1 MKEQRKESRTK
12 RFFKIFGPGV
22 VTGAADDDPSGI
34 ATYLQTGAQFGYGQ
48 LWTAL
53 FLLPLM
59 IAVQEA
65 SARIGAVKGKGIAAV
80 VKEHFGKPVLFLVV
94 SLILIANIINL
105 GVDLGA
111 MAAAANLLVPIPF
124 DLLTV
129 MFTAVILFL
138 EIYVNYRP
146 YARILKWLSLSL
158 LAYPLTLFVVHQP
171 WGEIIRATFLPH
183 LEFNLP
189 FLFIITGVVGTTISP
204 YMFFWQAS
212 EETEEAREEHL
223 INDDGTVS
231 MNHRFMRRLRLDNLI
246 GMVASQIATWS
257 IIVTTAT
264 VLHGNGIFDIHSA
277 AQAAAALEPLVSS
290 FGNAGLIAKFIF
302 AARVIGLGLL
312 AVPVLAGS
320 AAYALSE
327 ALGWKY
333 GLDKKLKDAPGF
345 YAIIIV
351 ATLIGLSLNFLG
363 VNPIKALIYTA
374 VMNGIVCVPL
384 LFIIG
389 KIAGSQK
396 IMGNYAS
403 GLVSKIFVWLT
414 FGVTLVAAVSLLFV
428 L

>member
-1 MKEQRKESRTK
+1 MFSFLTRIKKTGSSL
-12 RFFKIFGPGV
+12 GPGII
-22 VTGAADDDPSGI
+22 TGAADDDPSGI
-34 ATYLQTGAQFGYGQ
+34 ATYSQTGAQFGYGQ

-124 DLLTV
+124 ALLTV

-302 AARVIGLGLL
+302 AIGVIGLGLL

-345 YAIIIV
+345 YAIIII

-428 L
+428 R

>member
-1 MKEQRKESRTK
+1 MFSFLTRIKKTGSSL
-12 RFFKIFGPGV
+12 GPGII
-22 VTGAADDDPSGI
+22 TGAADDDPSGI
-34 ATYLQTGAQFGYGQ
+34 ATYSQTGAQFGYGQ

-124 DLLTV
+124 ALLTV

-277 AQAAAALEPLVSS
+277 AEAAAALEPLVSS

-302 AARVIGLGLL
+302 AIGVIGLGLL

-403 GLVSKIFVWLT
+403 GPVSKIFVWLT

-428 L
+428 R

>member
-1 MKEQRKESRTK
+1 MFSFLTRIKKTGSSL
-12 RFFKIFGPGV
+12 GPGII
-22 VTGAADDDPSGI
+22 TGAADDDPSGI
-34 ATYLQTGAQFGYGQ
+34 ATYSQTGAQFGYGQ

-94 SLILIANIINL
+94 GLILIANIINL

-124 DLLTV
+124 ALLTV

-138 EIYVNYRP
+138 EIHVNYRP

-212 EETEEAREEHL
+212 EETEEAREERL

-231 MNHRFMRRLRLDNLI
+231 MNHSFMRRLRLDNLI

-302 AARVIGLGLL
+302 AAGVIGLGLL

-333 GLDKKLKDAPGF
+333 GLDKKLKVAPGF

-363 VNPIKALIYTA
+363 VNPIRALIYTA

-403 GLVSKIFVWLT
+403 GPVSKIFVWLT
-414 FGVTLVAAVSLLFV
+414 FGVTLIAALSLLFV
-428 L
+428 S

>member
-1 MKEQRKESRTK
+1 MFSFLTRIKKTGSSL
-12 RFFKIFGPGV
+12 GPGII
-22 VTGAADDDPSGI
+22 TGAADDDPSGI
-34 ATYLQTGAQFGYGQ
+34 ATYSQTGAQFGYGQ

-124 DLLTV
+124 ALLTV

-246 GMVASQIATWS
+246 GMIASQIATWS

-277 AQAAAALEPLVSS
+277 AEAAAALEPLVSS

-302 AARVIGLGLL
+302 AAGVIGLGLL

-345 YAIIIV
+345 YAIIII

-428 L
+428 R

>member
-1 MKEQRKESRTK
+1 MFSFLTRIKKTGSSL
-12 RFFKIFGPGV
+12 GPGII
-22 VTGAADDDPSGI
+22 TGAADDDPSGI
-34 ATYLQTGAQFGYGQ
+34 ATYSQTGAQFGYGQ

-124 DLLTV
+124 ALLTV

-277 AQAAAALEPLVSS
+277 AEAAAALEPLVSS

-302 AARVIGLGLL
+302 AAGVIGLGLL

-327 ALGWKY
+327 AFGWKY

-403 GLVSKIFVWLT
+403 GPVSKIFVWLT

-428 L
+428 R

>member
-1 MKEQRKESRTK
+1 MFSFLTRIKKTGSSL
-12 RFFKIFGPGV
+12 GPGII
-22 VTGAADDDPSGI
+22 TGAADDDPSGI
-34 ATYLQTGAQFGYGQ
+34 ATYSQTGAQFGYGQ

-59 IAVQEA
+59 TAVQEA

-124 DLLTV
+124 ALLTV

-277 AQAAAALEPLVSS
+277 AEAAAALEPLVSS

-302 AARVIGLGLL
+302 AAGVIGLGLL

-345 YAIIIV
+345 YAIIII

-428 L
+428 R

>member
-1 MKEQRKESRTK
+1 MFSFLTRIKKTGSSL
-12 RFFKIFGPGV
+12 GPGII
-22 VTGAADDDPSGI
+22 TGAADDDPSGI
-34 ATYLQTGAQFGYGQ
+34 ATYSQTGAQFGYGQ

-124 DLLTV
+124 ALLTV

-277 AQAAAALEPLVSS
+277 AEAAAALEPLVSS

-302 AARVIGLGLL
+302 AAGVIGLGLL

-403 GLVSKIFVWLT
+403 GPVSKIFVWLT

-428 L
+428 R

>member
-1 MKEQRKESRTK
+1 MFSFLTRIKKTGSSL
-12 RFFKIFGPGV
+12 GPGII
-22 VTGAADDDPSGI
+22 TGAADDDPSGI
-34 ATYLQTGAQFGYGQ
+34 ATYSQTGAQFGYGQ

-105 GVDLGA
+105 RVDLGA

-124 DLLTV
+124 ALLTV

-302 AARVIGLGLL
+302 AIGVIGLGLL

-345 YAIIIV
+345 YAIIII

-428 L
+428 R

>member
-1 MKEQRKESRTK
+1 MFSFLTRIKKTGSSL
-12 RFFKIFGPGV
+12 GPGII
-22 VTGAADDDPSGI
+22 TGAADDDPSGI
-34 ATYLQTGAQFGYGQ
+34 ATYSQTGAQFGYGQ

-59 IAVQEA
+59 TAVQEA

-124 DLLTV
+124 ALLTV

-277 AQAAAALEPLVSS
+277 AEAAAALEPLVSS

-302 AARVIGLGLL
+302 AIGVIGLGLL

-345 YAIIIV
+345 YAIIII

-403 GLVSKIFVWLT
+403 GPVSKIFVWLT

-428 L
+428 R

>member
-1 MKEQRKESRTK
+1 MFSFLTRIKKTGSSL
-12 RFFKIFGPGV
+12 GPGII
-22 VTGAADDDPSGI
+22 TGAADDDPSGI
-34 ATYLQTGAQFGYGQ
+34 ATYSQTGAQFGYGQ
-48 LWTAL
+48 LWAAL

-94 SLILIANIINL
+94 GLILIANIINL

-124 DLLTV
+124 ALLTV
-129 MFTAVILFL
+129 LFTVIILFL
-138 EIYVNYRP
+138 EIYINYRP

-231 MNHRFMRRLRLDNLI
+231 MNHRFMKRLRLDNLI

-264 VLHGNGIFDIHSA
+264 VLHGNGVFDIKTA

-302 AARVIGLGLL
+302 ATGVIGLGLL

-333 GLDKKLKDAPGF
+333 GLNKKLKDAPGF
-345 YAIIIV
+345 YAIIVV

-363 VNPIKALIYTA
+363 VNPIKALVYTA

-403 GLVSKIFVWLT
+403 GPVSKIFVWLT
-414 FGVTLVAAVSLLFV
+414 FGVTLVAAVSLLFAR
-428 L
+428 

>member
-1 MKEQRKESRTK
+1 MFSFLTRIKKTGSSL
-12 RFFKIFGPGV
+12 GPGII
-22 VTGAADDDPSGI
+22 TGAADDDPSGI
-34 ATYLQTGAQFGYGQ
+34 ATYSQTGAQFGYGQ

-124 DLLTV
+124 ALLTV

-277 AQAAAALEPLVSS
+277 AEAAAALEPLVSS

-302 AARVIGLGLL
+302 AAGVIGLGLL

-345 YAIIIV
+345 YAIIII

-403 GLVSKIFVWLT
+403 GPVSKIFVWLT

-428 L
+428 R

>member
-1 MKEQRKESRTK
+1 MFSFLTRIKKTGSSL
-12 RFFKIFGPGV
+12 GPGII
-22 VTGAADDDPSGI
+22 TGAADDDPSGI
-34 ATYLQTGAQFGYGQ
+34 ATYSQTGAQFGYGQ

-124 DLLTV
+124 ALLTV

-277 AQAAAALEPLVSS
+277 AEAAAALEPLVSS
-290 FGNAGLIAKFIF
+290 FGNAGL
-302 AARVIGLGLL
+302 
-312 AVPVLAGS
+312 
-320 AAYALSE
+320 
-327 ALGWKY
+327 
-333 GLDKKLKDAPGF
+333 DKKLKDAPGF
-345 YAIIIV
+345 YAIIII

-403 GLVSKIFVWLT
+403 GPVSKIFVWLT

-428 L
+428 R

>member
-1 MKEQRKESRTK
+1 MFSFLTRIKKTGSSL
-12 RFFKIFGPGV
+12 GPGII
-22 VTGAADDDPSGI
+22 TGAADDDPSGI
-34 ATYLQTGAQFGYGQ
+34 ATYSQTGAQFGYGQ

-94 SLILIANIINL
+94 GLILIANIINL

-124 DLLTV
+124 ALLTV

-277 AQAAAALEPLVSS
+277 AEAAAALEPLVSS

-302 AARVIGLGLL
+302 AIGVIGLGLL

-345 YAIIIV
+345 YAIIII

-403 GLVSKIFVWLT
+403 GPVSKIFVWLT

-428 L
+428 R

>member
-1 MKEQRKESRTK
+1 MFSFLTRIKKTGSSL
-12 RFFKIFGPGV
+12 GPGII
-22 VTGAADDDPSGI
+22 TGAADDDPSGI
-34 ATYLQTGAQFGYGQ
+34 ATYSQTGAQFGYGQ

-124 DLLTV
+124 ALLTV

-302 AARVIGLGLL
+302 AIGVIGLGLL

-403 GLVSKIFVWLT
+403 GPVSKIFVWLT

-428 L
+428 R

>member
-1 MKEQRKESRTK
+1 MFSFLTRIKKTGSSL
-12 RFFKIFGPGV
+12 GPGII
-22 VTGAADDDPSGI
+22 TGAADDDPSGI
-34 ATYLQTGAQFGYGQ
+34 ATYSQTGAQFGYGQ

-124 DLLTV
+124 ALLTV

-302 AARVIGLGLL
+302 AAGVIGLGLL

-345 YAIIIV
+345 YAIIII

-403 GLVSKIFVWLT
+403 GPVSKIFVWLT

-428 L
+428 R

>member
-1 MKEQRKESRTK
+1 MFSFLTRIKKTGSSL
-12 RFFKIFGPGV
+12 GPGII
-22 VTGAADDDPSGI
+22 TGAADDDPSGI
-34 ATYLQTGAQFGYGQ
+34 ATYSQTGAQFGYGQ

-94 SLILIANIINL
+94 GLILIANIINL

-124 DLLTV
+124 ALLTV

-189 FLFIITGVVGTTISP
+189 FLFVITGVVGTTISP

-264 VLHGNGIFDIHSA
+264 VLHGNGVFDIRSA

-302 AARVIGLGLL
+302 AAGVIGLGLL

-345 YAIIIV
+345 YAIIII

-403 GLVSKIFVWLT
+403 GPVSKIFVWLT

-428 L
+428 R

>member
-1 MKEQRKESRTK
+1 MFSFLTRIKKTGSSL
-12 RFFKIFGPGV
+12 GPGII
-22 VTGAADDDPSGI
+22 TGAADDDPSGI
-34 ATYLQTGAQFGYGQ
+34 ATYSQTGAQFGYGQ

-94 SLILIANIINL
+94 GLILIANTINL

-111 MAAAANLLVPIPF
+111 MAAAANLLIPIPF
-124 DLLTV
+124 ALLTII
-129 MFTAVILFL
+129 FTAVILFL
-138 EIYVNYRP
+138 EIYTNYRS
-146 YARILKWLSLSL
+146 YTRILKWLSLSL

-204 YMFFWQAS
+204 YMFFWHAS
-212 EETEEAREEHL
+212 EETEEAREGHL

-264 VLHGNGIFDIHSA
+264 VLHGNGVFDIRSA
-277 AQAAAALEPLVSS
+277 ADAATALEPLVSS

-302 AARVIGLGLL
+302 AAGVIGLGLL

-389 KIAGSQK
+389 KIAGSRK

-403 GLVSKIFVWLT
+403 GPVSKIFVWLT
-414 FGVTLVAAVSLLFV
+414 FGVTLVAAVSLLFAR
-428 L
+428 